1 MKHVTE
7 WTEALAALI
16 SNGFP
21 DIEKQEFSMT
31 GSHTRL
37 IRYDAIKKN
46 IIYLQKGDVL
56 VSSIFDIRLKGRC
69 LNMLSIFHI
78 FKF

>member
-1 MKHVTE
+1 MTE

-31 GSHTRL
+31 GSQ
-37 IRYDAIKKN
+37 D
-46 IIYLQKGDVL
+46 
-56 VSSIFDIRLKGRC
+56 
-69 LNMLSIFHI
+69 
-78 FKF
+78 